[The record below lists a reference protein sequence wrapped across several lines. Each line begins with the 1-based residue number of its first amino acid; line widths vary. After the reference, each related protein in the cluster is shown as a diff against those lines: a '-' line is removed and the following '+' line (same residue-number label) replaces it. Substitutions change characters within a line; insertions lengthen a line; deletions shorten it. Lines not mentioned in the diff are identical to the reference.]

1 MMLVHSMVKKLQNQE
16 FDPKFK
22 MQRKI
27 GFYVF
32 IILGII
38 GFYFY
43 FFSDIPKQIHDFGNY
58 YCICL
63 FMYLDKVFRK
73 NIGV

>member
-38 GFYFY
+38 GLYFY
-43 FFSDIPKQIHDFGNY
+43 FS
-58 YCICL
+58 ICL
-63 FMYLDKVFRK
+63 FMCKLTYKTRL
-73 NIGV
+73 N

>member
-38 GFYFY
+38 GLYFY
-43 FFSDIPKQIHDFGNY
+43 FSFSF
-58 YCICL
+58 CL

-73 NIGV
+73 NKGV

>member
-38 GFYFY
+38 GLYFY
-43 FFSDIPKQIHDFGNY
+43 FSFSFSF
-58 YCICL
+58 CL

-73 NIGV
+73 NKGV